1 MARAKKVEVEDVVIE
16 DVAIEVT
23 VEAKPVKISDDYG
36 REDLNR
42 LRDAVN
48 ELYARE

>member
-1 MARAKKVEVEDVVIE
+1 MTKKTEEAEEVVYEE
-16 DVAIEVT
+16 EVAAPAT
-23 VEAKPVKISDDYG
+23 PRLTDDFG

-48 ELYARE
+48 ELYAR

>member
-1 MARAKKVEVEDVVIE
+1 MKKKAENAVMEEPVVIPASMT
-16 DVAIEVT
+16 AIT
-23 VEAKPVKISDDYG
+23 DDFG

-48 ELYARE
+48 ALIARG

>member
-1 MARAKKVEVEDVVIE
+1 MAKEKVEAVEE
-16 DVAIEVT
+16 A
-23 VEAKPVKISDDYG
+23 VEATPLNKLVDDFG

-48 ELYARE
+48 ALIERA

>member
-1 MARAKKVEVEDVVIE
+1 MAKKDI
-16 DVAIEVT
+16 DVAEEVAEVAAT
-23 VEAKPVKISDDYG
+23 FAPIADDFG

-48 ELYARE
+48 FLLTR